1 MATSLNKQNQ
11 PLNCKDKFHQRL
23 PAELFTNYIN
33 PFIYYSQA
41 HTVGVDIKQDKYP
54 NLKGICLV
62 DKHTTYKEV
71 AQGIF
76 RLRKLNLGH
85 TVILYSKDDGITSEK
100 NT

>member
-1 MATSLNKQNQ
+1 MQKE
-11 PLNCKDKFHQRL
+11 
-23 PAELFTNYIN
+23 ELYNEFTNYIN

-100 NT
+100 ILKDQEDDKNIKKYI